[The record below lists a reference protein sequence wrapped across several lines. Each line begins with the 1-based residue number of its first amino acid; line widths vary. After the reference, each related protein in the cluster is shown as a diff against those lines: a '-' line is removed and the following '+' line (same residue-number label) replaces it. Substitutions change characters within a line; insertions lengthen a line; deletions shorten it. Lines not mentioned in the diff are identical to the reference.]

1 MVDYGLI
8 SVIIPVYN
16 VEQYLRECI
25 DSVLK
30 QTYKNFEIILID
42 DGSTDKSGEIC
53 DEYVTKDKRVSVIH
67 KENGGL
73 SVARNTGFSL
83 AKGDY
88 IFFLDSDDWI
98 LEETL
103 EELITKARKE
113 NVDFIFF
120 DSASF
125 IDGDESIQI
134 EQRYVRKNNYK
145 PDSGKN
151 MFVQLQINKDYHSA
165 VQMYFYKAEFLKK
178 ADVSFY
184 PGILYEDMLY
194 TFEMFYK
201 ADKVAHLS
209 KVLYQRR
216 YRSGSIMTSK
226 KKKKNF
232 DSAAVVYHK
241 VKDVSDKLDIID
253 DESSKTYIVRCAFNA
268 LNMYKDL
275 SSQERAECKSDY
287 KKLKQDILQNKAFG
301 SKALHMRC
309 YGVFPWFCYK
319 VYEKTFRKLLK
330 GRN

>member
-30 QTYKNFEIILID
+30 QTYKNFEVILID

-53 DEYVTKDKRVSVIH
+53 DEYVAKDRRVSVTH

-73 SVARNTGFSL
+73 SVARNTGYSL
-83 AKGDY
+83 AKGEY
-88 IFFLDSDDWI
+88 IYFLDSDDWI
-98 LEETL
+98 LQETL
-103 EELITKARKE
+103 EELIVTAKNE
-113 NVDFIFF
+113 NADFVFC

-125 IDGDESIQI
+125 IDGEENTKI
-134 EQRYVRKNNYK
+134 EQRYIRKHSYK
-145 PDSGKN
+145 TDVGQKV
-151 MFVQLQINKDYHSA
+151 FAQLQVNKEYHSA
-165 VQMYFYKAEFLKK
+165 VPLMLFKTKFLKEK
-178 ADVSFY
+178 NISFLQ
-184 PGILYEDMLY
+184 GILYEDILY
-194 TFEMFYK
+194 TYEVFNK
-201 ADKVAHLS
+201 ASRVAQNS
-209 KVLYQRR
+209 KVFYQRR
-216 YRSGSIMTSK
+216 YRSNSIMTSK

-232 DSAAVVYHK
+232 YSASVVYNK
-241 VKDVSDKLDIID
+241 VKDVSNNLEIIE